1 MCLSRADHRVFHCYS
16 IMALW
21 LAITL
26 FIACGL
32 IECDD
37 SVCNVTCTTD
47 FISTLNCSNSDSAGT
62 PTCYIV
68 ANCSDEFGH
77 AEGNCSM
84 KSSQSWCTIES
95 KDLEILMT
103 YDTNCSI
110 TATPMTKQGGAG
122 TSLTKNM
129 LLYKSI
135 KLIQPN
141 NLRVENIDGDFN
153 LTWDVVYRLIGHELY
168 ENLYYRV
175 RLRIKS
181 DSIEKENIFTLDQT
195 QQSMVIAS
203 DRLLPGRR
211 YVADVQV
218 AVNPSLFES
227 MWSEWSSSVEWTCDY
242 PGSEKYYFLLLLAVS
257 VVVVLV
263 VLVVVLYKSNPR
275 GIKKISLW
283 QHIPSPQDYFKPLYH
298 TYQGDFKKWVGP
310 VLTFNKFDVLEK
322 SATLLVLSDRQQTE
336 SSEQPGNNRN
346 SQRRDSDLFNP
357 GSQNS
362 SKLYFLGS
370 NSHVFTKSSGHISM
384 DTVTVSGQDVLLPEW
399 SGESRRQSIDDFHN
413 GTEADQRAVEMANGQ
428 PGALLQDG
436 RGRLQGLDC
445 DDWDIQDHEL
455 ENVEQ
460 VSLFSCSSN
469 EHSDDGYPQM
479 GLDLD
484 TIDSGF
490 LESDCSSPSG
500 FDGKEHT
507 DTESLEGV
515 GVFQSNY
522 VKQWVTF
529 TAIQVDNTTEN

>member
-1 MCLSRADHRVFHCYS
+1 MCLSRADHRFFHCYS
-16 IMALW
+16 MMALW
-21 LAITL
+21 QAITL
-26 FIACGL
+26 FTVCGL
-32 IECDD
+32 IECND
-37 SVCNVTCTTD
+37 SVCDVTCTTD
-47 FISTLNCSNSDSAGT
+47 FISTLNCSISDSAGT
-62 PTCYIV
+62 ASCYIV
-68 ANCSDEFGH
+68 ANCSDESG
-77 AEGNCSM
+77 AVEGNCSM

-95 KDLEILMT
+95 EELQAVMT
-103 YDTNCSI
+103 YDTTCSI
-110 TATPMTKQGGAG
+110 TATPMTKQGGAE
-122 TSLTKNM
+122 TPITKNM

-135 KLIQPN
+135 KLIQPY
-141 NLRVENIDGDFN
+141 NLSVEKMDGGFN
-153 LTWDVVYRLIGHELY
+153 LTWDVVYRLIEHELY
-168 ENLYYRV
+168 EKLYYRV
-175 RLRIKS
+175 RLRTKG

-195 QQSMVIAS
+195 QQSMGIAS

-218 AVNPSLFES
+218 AVHPSGFKS
-227 MWSEWSSSVEWTCDY
+227 TWSEWSSSVEWTCDS
-242 PGSEKYYFLLLLAVS
+242 PGSENYYFLLLMAVPI
-257 VVVVLV
+257 VVVLV
-263 VLVVVLYKSNPR
+263 VLLYNSKLR
-275 GIKKISLW
+275 GVKKMSLW

-310 VLTFNKFDVLEK
+310 VLTFNNFDVLEK

-336 SSEQPGNNRN
+336 SSEEPANNRN
-346 SQRRDSDLFNP
+346 SQQRDSNPFNP
-357 GSQNS
+357 ASQNS

-370 NSHVFTKSSGHISM
+370 SSHVFTHSSGHISM
-384 DTVTVSGQDVLLPEW
+384 DTVTVSGQEGLMADW
-399 SGESRRQSIDDFHN
+399 SGESHRRSIDDFHN
-413 GTEADQRAVEMANGQ
+413 GTEADQRVVEMADGQ
-428 PGALLQDG
+428 PGALLHDG
-436 RGRLQGLDC
+436 RGRIQVLDC
-445 DDWDIQDHEL
+445 DDWHIQDHEL

-460 VSLFSCSSN
+460 VSLFSYSSN

-529 TAIQVDNTTEN
+529 TAVQVDNSTEN